1 MRNALLGGFLGVML
15 GALVLAAC
23 GGVGT
28 PPANNVTQAELDVQ
42 LAGLQQQIT
51 DLKAQLD
58 AHEADTTIHGGG
70 STPVLGLNYCIATVG
85 TFPSRSLTTGAIAG
99 DVDTAL
105 SADPLLGGIALFAGN
120 FAPRGWAFCEGQLL
134 DIASNTA
141 LFSIL
146 GTTYGGDGRTNFAL
160 PDLRGRAPVQPDS
173 MLRLGEARN

>member
-28 PPANNVTQAELDVQ
+28 PSGNVTQAELDTQ

-51 DLKAQLD
+51 DLKTQLD

-70 STPVLGLNYCIATVG
+70 TTPALGLNYCIATVG
-85 TFPSRSLTTGAIAG
+85 TFPSRSLTAGVVAG

-105 SADPLLGGIALFAGN
+105 SADPLIGGIALFAGN
-120 FAPRGWAFCEGQLL
+120 FAPRGWAFCEGQTL

-146 GTTYGGDGRTNFAL
+146 GTQYGGDGRTNFKL
-160 PDLRGRAPVQPDS
+160 PDLRGRVPVQPDAN
-173 MLRLGEARN
+173 LRLGETRD